1 MNFAAVFH
9 QPKSN
14 YAFAIDES
22 TIRIVLRC
30 AKNDLQKVELII
42 GDPFDYKKIN
52 ADAYIWEPR
61 TKPFIKLEKKY
72 ETKVFDYFVCYAKS
86 ITARCK
92 YAFLLYTESD
102 VYLYNTSGVVF
113 LSKLDEFK
121 VDNDVSKIHGYQNK
135 NILFD
140 LTEYFNFPYINYEDI
155 YKAPDWTKD
164 TIWYQIFPDRFYPG
178 DNPKENKLA
187 FGSVV
192 EGINNR
198 MTFGGS
204 LQGVIDKIPYL
215 VDLGITGIYFTP
227 IFESPSAH
235 KYDTTNYLLIEPQF
249 GTNDDFKKLVDELH
263 KNGIK
268 IILDAVF
275 NHCGWHHPYF
285 QDAIKNGKKSKYYD
299 CFFFDGTEGTN
310 FAIKDGLPFISEPN
324 FKPNYRTFAFTPYM
338 PKLNTT
344 NPIMEKYLLDV
355 TRYWMENYHIDGWR
369 LDVSNEVSH
378 LFWAKFRE
386 VVKGINPN
394 AYILGENWD
403 DSNPWLRGDELD
415 AVMNYNLALP
425 IWRFFGT
432 SPYDFKIDAETF
444 KDYINRLMV
453 LYPENVME
461 HMFNLI
467 DSHDTMRILRR
478 CGDNKD
484 LFKLAYLFL
493 FSFPGSPNIYYGD
506 EVGLTGDNDPDN
518 RRCMIWEVEKQD
530 TDLLAWMKELISNR
544 KLYKDFSSV
553 DFVWHYASDNVIIYQ
568 KNSLVFILNNNNT
581 PKNIKLPTIL
591 TNRTVYSLTCGME
604 KHLKENFIV
613 GSYKYFIFD
622 ISE

>member
-1 MNFAAVFH
+1 MNIAAVLH

-14 YAFAIDES
+14 YAFAIDE
-22 TIRIVLRC
+22 TTLRIVLRC
-30 AKNDLQKVELII
+30 AKNDLKKVELII
-42 GDPFDYKKIN
+42 GDPFDYEKLNEKT
-52 ADAYIWEPR
+52 YIWAAR
-61 TKPFIKLEKKY
+61 NKQFIQLEKKY
-72 ETKVFDYFVCYAKS
+72 ETEVFDYFVCYAKS
-86 ITARCK
+86 KTFRCK
-92 YAFLLYTESD
+92 YAFLLYTDTE
-102 VYLYNTSGVVF
+102 VYLHNTSGTIF
-113 LSKLDEFK
+113 LATIDDFK
-121 VDNDVSKIHGYQNK
+121 IDNDPNKIYGYQNT
-135 NILFD
+135 NPLFD

-155 YKAPDWTKD
+155 YSAPDWTKN

-178 DNPKENKLA
+178 DNPKKSELA
-187 FGSVV
+187 FGSIV

-198 MTFGGS
+198 MIFGGT

-249 GTNDDFKKLVDELH
+249 GTNNDFKKLVNELH
-263 KNGIK
+263 KNNIK

-285 QDAIKNGKKSKYYD
+285 QDVVKNGKKSKYYD
-299 CFFFDGTEGTN
+299 CFFFDGADGVN
-310 FAIKDGLPFISEPN
+310 FPIKNGLPDIPDHN
-324 FKPNYRTFAFTPYM
+324 FRPNYRSFAFTPFM

-344 NPIMEKYLLDV
+344 NPIMEEYLLDV
-355 TRYWMENYHIDGWR
+355 TRYWMNNYNIDGWR

-378 LFWAKFRE
+378 KFWTKFRE

-432 SPYDFKIDAETF
+432 NPYDIKISAETF

-467 DSHDTMRILRR
+467 DSHDTMRMLKR
-478 CGDNKD
+478 CGDNKE
-484 LFKLAYLFL
+484 LLKLSYLFL

-506 EVGLTGDNDPDN
+506 EIGLTGNNDPDN
-518 RRCMIWEVEKQD
+518 RRCMIWDKEKQD
-530 TDLLAWMKELISNR
+530 LDLYAWMKELISYR
-544 KLYKDFSSV
+544 KIYSDFASTN
-553 DFVWHYASDNVIIYQ
+553 FIWHKASDNIIIYQ
-568 KNSLVFILNNNNT
+568 KNNLFFIINNNDC
-581 PKNIKLPTIL
+581 PKNIVLPNIL
-591 TNRTVYSLTCGME
+591 KNRTVYSLTCASE
-604 KHLKENFIV
+604 KHLKDTFVV